1 MYTYSCAAPPN
12 GYYLDLW
19 HFINVLLLIIMYRNV
34 CLFVQQMKQQLSS
47 MEFGR
52 RVALEHEL
60 EKSDAYVYCNISECD
75 FAKHLFQHRLICYTD
90 MLT

>member
-1 MYTYSCAAPPN
+1 
-12 GYYLDLW
+12 
-19 HFINVLLLIIMYRNV
+19 
-34 CLFVQQMKQQLSS
+34 MKQQLSS

-75 FAKHLFQHRLICYTD
+75 FAKWTFISAQVDFLC
-90 MLT
+90 